1 MTMIGEYIKQDEEY
15 VKRFG
20 KNTIFLIQCGS
31 FYEVYSC
38 KKNGVFLNT
47 RINDFSKICNDMRI
61 ADKKSKYKGLSV
73 YMCGFPEIYLEKY
86 VKRLTDAGWTVCV
99 HSQDPACPKIRKELG
114 IFSPGTNFNTVSDG
128 KNRIMCIWLEHFD
141 KTILNK
147 NARIVSGISCI
158 DIISGDVYTYQ
169 GIETYFHN
177 PTTFDELE
185 RFYCSYS
192 PTELIIIHNFNEK
205 KINDIISF
213 VDIDADLIHKFSI
226 SDENE
231 WSKAI
236 NNCSKQTYQE
246 QELTKYYSIS
256 DYDVFCATHSLR
268 EREIS
273 TASLTFLLNFL
284 DYHSKDL
291 VNQLKEPVFTN
302 VKDRVRLANHS
313 LKQLNIID
321 VGKKSKYS
329 SLLSLVNKCKTSM
342 GKRYLEQKLL
352 NPTIDETYLNKEYEI
367 LKYVLTIDT
376 EDSFKQLD
384 GLSDFERLFRKIV
397 LNRIAPS
404 DLSNLYHNLSSVK
417 KIHKFVSKNP
427 TLDNYMDLFNLS
439 NSIKILQQK
448 LVNTLDIK
456 KADQI
461 NCRDFD
467 INIFNKGINEK
478 LDEAEFNYL
487 DIKQQL
493 ECMRSFLDKHIIDK
507 ITKNKDKVH
516 IHQTDKSGI
525 FLITTKTRAKKL
537 LKELNTCDKQIIKY
551 EVSGES
557 RELIYDIKIDPIREG
572 TASGN
577 NVRLD
582 CTLLNKIYNR
592 YSQTKSNLKE
602 ILMHTF
608 RTFVERFSENKPEF
622 EVLIKYITKYDFLL
636 TRAQVAKSYNY
647 TCPVIQDSEQSFVD
661 AKDIRHPLIEQIQ
674 EGELYVP
681 NDVYLGKDHTG
692 ILLFGTNAVGKSS
705 LIRSIGMSIILAQS
719 GFFVP
724 CSTFVF
730 KPYREIFTRILGNDD
745 IFKGLSTFAVEMSEL
760 SCILKSANK
769 NSLVL
774 GDELCS
780 GTETTSALCIFTAG
794 VMMLHKVNTSFIFA
808 THFHEVIEN
817 KEIKDLERL
826 SLQHMVVKYD
836 TEKETLIYDRKI
848 RKGAGNKLYGLEV
861 CKSLSMPQEFLH
873 IANQLRC
880 NNQPT
885 ILNADQ
891 SRYNSNKIRYKCEF
905 CDNNATET
913 HHMIPQEDAVDG
925 FIGSHHKNHKANLC
939 SICKDCHAKITKNKI
954 KHTRVKT
961 SNGRELHQL

>member
-20 KNTIFLIQCGS
+20 KKTIFLIQCGS

-38 KKNGVFLNT
+38 KKNGIFLND

-61 ADKKSKYKGLSV
+61 AAKKSKYKGLSV
-73 YMCGFPEIYLEKY
+73 YMCGFPEYLLEKY
-86 VKRLTDAGWTVCV
+86 VTRLTDAGWTVGV
-99 HSQDPACPKIRKELG
+99 HNQDPVCPKIRKELG

-128 KNRIMCIWLEHFD
+128 KNRIMTIWLEHFD

-147 NARIVSGISCI
+147 NARIMCGIACI

-192 PTELIIIHNFNEK
+192 PTELIIIHNFNDK

-213 VDIDADLIHKFSI
+213 VDIDADLIHKI
-226 SDENE
+226 KMNDGGE
-231 WSKAI
+231 WNKAI

-246 QELTKYYSIS
+246 QELTKYYAIP

-268 EREIS
+268 ERELS
-273 TASLTFLLNFL
+273 TASLVFLLNFL
-284 DYHSKDL
+284 DYHNKDL
-291 VNQLKEPVFTN
+291 VRQLKDPVFTY
-302 VKDRVRLANHS
+302 VKNRVRLANHS

-321 VGKKSKYS
+321 IGRKTKNS

-342 GKRYLEQKLL
+342 GKRHLEQRLL
-352 NPTIDETYLNKEYEI
+352 NPTTDETYLNKEYAI
-367 LKYVLTIDT
+367 LKYVIGIDT
-376 EDSFKQLD
+376 EESFKQLD
-384 GLSDFERLFRKIV
+384 GLADFERLFRKII
-397 LNRIAPS
+397 LNRIAPA

-417 KIHKFVSKNP
+417 KIYRFVSSNS
-427 TLDNYMDLFNLS
+427 TLNNYMELFNLS
-439 NSIKILQQK
+439 NSVKTLQKKISDNLN
-448 LVNTLDIK
+448 VK

-461 NCRDFD
+461 NCKDFD
-467 INIFNKGINEK
+467 INIFNKGVNVK
-478 LDEAEFNYL
+478 LDEAEINYL
-487 DIKQQL
+487 NIKEQL
-493 ECMRSFLDKHIIDK
+493 ECMRCFFDKNIIEK
-507 ITKNKDKVH
+507 TSKNRDKVH

-537 LKELNTCDKQIIKY
+537 LKALNNTEDHTIQY
-551 EVSGES
+551 TFEGETK
-557 RELIYDIKIDPIREG
+557 EIQFNIKIDPIREG

-582 CTLLNKIYNR
+582 CALLNKIYNS

-608 RTFVERFSENKPEF
+608 RTFVERFIENRLDF
-622 EVLIKYITKYDFLL
+622 EVIINYITKYDFLL
-636 TRAQVAKSYNY
+636 TRAHVAKLYKYS
-647 TCPVIQDSEQSFVD
+647 CPEIQNSDQSFIN
-661 AKDIRHPLIEQIQ
+661 AKDLRHPLIEQIQ
-674 EGELYVP
+674 ENELYVP
-681 NDVYLGKDHTG
+681 NDVSLGRDHTG

-705 LIRSIGMSIILAQS
+705 LIRSLGMSVILAQS

-724 CSTFVF
+724 CSSFVF
-730 KPYREIFTRILGNDD
+730 KPYNEIFTRILGNDD

-760 SCILKSANK
+760 SCILKNANK

-794 VMMLHKVNTSFIFA
+794 VMMLHKMNASFIFA

-817 KEIKDLERL
+817 KEIKNLERL
-826 SLQHMVVKYD
+826 ELQHMVVKYD
-836 TEKETLIYDRKI
+836 TEKKTLIYDRKI
-848 RKGAGNKLYGLEV
+848 RRGGGDKLYGLEV

-885 ILNADQ
+885 ILNADK
-891 SRYNSNKIRYKCEF
+891 SRYNPNKLRYKCEL
-905 CDNNATET
+905 CGDNATEI
-913 HHMIPQEDAVDG
+913 HHMKPQGDAVNG
-925 FIGSHHKNHKANLC
+925 FIDAHHKDHKANLC
-939 SICKDCHAKITKNKI
+939 SICKECHLKLTKNKI
-954 KHTRVKT
+954 QHNRVKT
-961 SNGRELHQL
+961 GKGTELYTL

>member
-1 MTMIGEYIKQDEEY
+1 MIGEYIKQDEEY

-38 KKNGVFLNT
+38 KKNGVFLNN

-86 VKRLTDAGWTVCV
+86 VKRLTDSGWTVCV
-99 HSQDPACPKIRKELG
+99 HNQDPSCPKIRKELG

-128 KNRIMCIWLEHFD
+128 KNRIMSIWLEHFD
-141 KTILNK
+141 KTVINK
-147 NARIVSGISCI
+147 NARIICGIACI

-192 PTELIIIHNFNEK
+192 PSELIIIHNFTEK

-213 VDIDADLIHKFSI
+213 VDIDAELIHKFTI
-226 SDENE
+226 GEEGE
-231 WSKAI
+231 WYKAI

-246 QELTKYYSIS
+246 QELTKYYSIT
-256 DYDVFCATHSLR
+256 DYDIFCANHSLR
-268 EREIS
+268 ERELS

-284 DYHSKDL
+284 DYHNKDL
-291 VNQLKEPVFTN
+291 VSHLKEPVFTN

-342 GKRYLEQKLL
+342 GKRYLEQRLL
-352 NPTIDETYLNKEYEI
+352 NPTTDETYLNKEYTI
-367 LKYVLTIDT
+367 LKYVKSIDT
-376 EDSFKQLD
+376 EESFKLLD
-384 GLSDFERLFRKIV
+384 GLSDFERLFRKLV
-397 LNRIAPS
+397 LNRVAPS
-404 DLSNLYHNLSSVK
+404 DISNLYHNLSSVK
-417 KIHKFVSKNP
+417 KIHSFVSKNN
-427 TLDNYMDLFNLS
+427 TLNEYMDLFNLS
-439 NSIKILQQK
+439 NSIKDLQSIIK
-448 LVNTLDIK
+448 KTLDIK
-456 KADQI
+456 KADGV
-461 NCRDFD
+461 NYKDFEL
-467 INIFNKGINEK
+467 NIFNKGVNDK
-478 LDEAEFNYL
+478 LDEAELAHL
-487 DIKQQL
+487 DVKEQL
-493 ECMRSFLDKHIIDK
+493 ECMRSFLDSQIIEK
-507 ITKNKDKVH
+507 TTKNREKVH

-537 LKELNTCDKQIIKY
+537 LKTLLPFEKQAIQYTIDGQNK
-551 EVSGES
+551 EI
-557 RELIYDIKIDPIREG
+557 LFDIKSDPIKEG
-572 TASGN
+572 SASGN

-582 CTLLNKIYNR
+582 SALLNKIYHR

-608 RTFVERFSENKPEF
+608 RTFVERLSKYKADF

-636 TRAQVAKSYNY
+636 TRAHVAKIYNY
-647 TCPVIQDSEQSFVD
+647 NCPIIQNAEQSFID

-681 NDVYLGKDHTG
+681 NDVSLGQDHTG
-692 ILLFGTNAVGKSS
+692 VLLFGTNAVGKSS

-724 CSTFVF
+724 CSSFVF
-730 KPYREIFTRILGNDD
+730 KPYKEIFTRILGNDD

-794 VMMLHKVNTSFIFA
+794 VMMLHQKNTSFIFA

-817 KEIKDLERL
+817 QEIKNLERL
-826 SLQHMVVKYD
+826 ELQHMVVKYD
-836 TEKETLIYDRKI
+836 TEKEILIYDRKI

-873 IANQLRC
+873 IANRLRC
-880 NNQPT
+880 ETQPT
-885 ILNADQ
+885 ILNSDQ

-905 CDNNATET
+905 CDNIASEI
-913 HHMIPQEDAVDG
+913 HHMKPQEDAVDG

-939 SICKDCHAKITKNKI
+939 SICKECHLKITKNKI

-961 SNGRELHQL
+961 SDGSELYTVPS

>member
-1 MTMIGEYIKQDEEY
+1 MIGEYIKQDEEY

-20 KNTIFLIQCGS
+20 NNTIFLIQCGS

-38 KKNGVFLNT
+38 KKNGTFLNT

-99 HSQDPACPKIRKELG
+99 HSQDPTCPKIRKELG
-114 IFSPGTNFNTVSDG
+114 IFSPGTNFNAVSDG

-141 KTILNK
+141 KTTINK
-147 NARIVSGISCI
+147 NSRIVCGISCI

-169 GIETYFHN
+169 GIENYFHN

-192 PTELIIIHNFNEK
+192 PTELIIIHNFNDK

-226 SDENE
+226 NNENE

-246 QELTKYYSIS
+246 QELTKYYKIF
-256 DYDVFCATHSLR
+256 DYEVFCESHSLR

-273 TASLTFLLNFL
+273 TASLIFLLNFL

-352 NPTIDETYLNKEYEI
+352 NPTINETYLNKEYDI
-367 LKYVLTIDT
+367 LKYVMGIDT
-376 EDSFKQLD
+376 EDSFKLLD

-397 LNRIAPS
+397 LNRVTPS

-417 KIHKFVSKNP
+417 KIHRFVSKNP
-427 TLDNYMDLFNLS
+427 ILDNYMDLFNLS
-439 NSIKILQQK
+439 NSINILQSK
-448 LVNTLDIK
+448 IVETLDIK
-456 KADQI
+456 KSDHI

-467 INIFNKGINEK
+467 VNIFKKGINVK
-478 LDEAEFNYL
+478 LDEAEFNHL
-487 DIKQQL
+487 DVKQQL
-493 ECMRSFLDKHIIDK
+493 ESMRSFLDKQIIDK
-507 ITKNKDKVH
+507 ATKNKDKVH

-537 LKELNTCDKQIIKY
+537 LKALQSSETHLIKY
-551 EVSGES
+551 TVGEEE
-557 RELIYDIKIDPIREG
+557 REIILDIQNDPIREG

-582 CTLLNKIYNR
+582 CTLLNRIYHR

-608 RTFVERFSENKPEF
+608 RTFVERFSENKSDF

-636 TRAQVAKSYNY
+636 TRAYIAKTYNY
-647 TCPVIQDSEQSFVD
+647 TCPVIQESEQSFVD

-681 NDVYLGKDHTG
+681 NDVSLGKDHTG

-705 LIRSIGMSIILAQS
+705 LIRSIGMSVILAQS

-724 CSTFVF
+724 CSSFVF

-760 SCILKSANK
+760 SCILKSASH

-817 KEIKDLERL
+817 QEIKDLGRL

-836 TEKETLIYDRKI
+836 TEKQTLIYDRKI
-848 RKGAGNKLYGLEV
+848 RNGAGNKLYGLEV

-873 IANQLRC
+873 IANH
-880 NNQPT
+880 QPT
-885 ILNADQ
+885 ILNSNK
-891 SRYNSNKIRYKCEF
+891 SRYNSNKLRYKCEF
-905 CDNNATET
+905 CDNNATEI
-913 HHMIPQEDAVDG
+913 HHMRPQEDAIDG
-925 FIGSHHKNHKANLC
+925 YIGPHHKNHKANLC
-939 SICKDCHAKITKNKI
+939 SICKECHLKITKNKI

-961 SNGRELHQL
+961 GNGSELYPIS